1 MDQARHDK
9 PVMVSNPPQLLKMGT
24 VTRLSCADPVRC
36 TQGIREAQGLRDHLR
51 QRKVSPGSQRS
62 FKRRVAQ
69 CLRSHISCLL
79 VIHAGLGRPPVSA
92 ALDSQLLRR
101 SEESGRMLKSSGR
114 YGTAGEATERMLDP
128 PAVT

>member
-1 MDQARHDK
+1 
-9 PVMVSNPPQLLKMGT
+9 MGK
-24 VTRLSCADPVRC
+24 VARLSCTDPVSGGP
-36 TQGIREAQGLRDHLR
+36 GIRQVKGLRDHLR

-69 CLRSHISCLL
+69 CLRSHVSRLL
-79 VIHAGLGRPPVSA
+79 VIHADLGRPPVSA

-128 PAVT
+128 PAVPDSQSRRRLS